1 MTIFAR
7 AKKLFPGH
15 CMFSLRYGAWVM
27 MISLLAAGSGVASGQ
42 SYPNKPI
49 RIVTGAAG
57 GAADFVTRTVAQGI
71 SGALGQPT
79 VVENKP
85 SGVIEGDT
93 VAKSAPDGYTLLVT
107 SGNLWISGF
116 LQTAPYDVIK
126 DFVPITQ
133 VATSPSILV
142 VHPQLPVK
150 SVKGLID
157 LAKARP
163 GELNYVSLSAGSTN
177 HLAGELFKALTGVN
191 VVRVAYKS
199 AAVATTD
206 LIGGQVQMMFNAV
219 QTAAPHIK
227 SGKLRALAVTSAQP
241 SALFPDLPSMAATVP
256 GYESAA
262 IYGAFAPA
270 KTPAAIVGQL
280 QRTIV
285 EYLRTPQAK
294 ERLFNGGVEAV
305 GNTPEQFTAM
315 MKADM
320 AKWGKVIRDA
330 GIQANF

>member
-1 MTIFAR
+1 MHA
-7 AKKLFPGH
+7 
-15 CMFSLRYGAWVM
+15 LRVAIWITLVGVLASGA
-27 MISLLAAGSGVASGQ
+27 GGASGQ
-42 SYPNKPI
+42 NYPNKPI

-79 VVENKP
+79 VVDNRA
-85 SGVIEGDT
+85 SGVIEGDA
-93 VAKSAPDGYTLLVT
+93 VAKAAPDGYTLLVT

-116 LQTAPYDVIK
+116 LQTAPYDVEK
-126 DFVPITQ
+126 DLVPITQ
-133 VATSPSILV
+133 VAASPSILV

-150 SVKGLID
+150 SVRELIA

-163 GELNYVSLSAGSTN
+163 GELNYVSLAAGSTN
-177 HLAGELFKALTGVN
+177 HLAGELFKALTGVS
-191 VVRVAYKS
+191 VVRVSYKS
-199 AAVATTD
+199 ATVATTD

-227 SGKLRALAVTSAQP
+227 SGRLRALAVTSAQP
-241 SALFPDLPSMAATVP
+241 SALFPDLPTMAATVP

-270 KTPAAIVGQL
+270 KTPAAIVSL
-280 QRTIV
+280 LNRTIV
-285 EYLRTPQAK
+285 DYLKTPAAK
-294 ERLFNGGVEAV
+294 ERLFNAAVEVV
-305 GNTPEQFTAM
+305 GSTPEQFAAV
-315 MKADM
+315 MKSDM